1 MGGGPWRLRSIPD
14 PAQEA
19 EGSFAQG
26 WAAEKGR
33 ADDREHHYHLDDG
46 DNLSEHGMQNPDA
59 DGSRQRGDAGAQRP
73 PGRAFLCGRRRRTCL
88 AAGAT
93 GIRLTHRM
101 NVGDEDGLVDVPV
114 GDREIVAR
122 HARAPLRGS
131 APVPNSGRLRRG
143 IPQNRSLAGSI
154 RLLAL
159 REGPSHTF
167 TQRGCAFFNF
177 AGRCYRTRLP
187 LLGSPRRRLGRED
200 ALTPEAPQML
210 GEPRDASSS
219 VSRK

>member
-1 MGGGPWRLRSIPD
+1 MGSGFRRLRSIPD
-14 PAQEA
+14 PAQQA

-26 WAAEKGR
+26 GAPEESR
-33 ADDREHHYHLDDG
+33 AKDCERHYHLDDG
-46 DNLSEHGMQNPDA
+46 DNLAEHGMQNPDA
-59 DGSRQRGDAGAQRP
+59 DGSRQRGDPGAHRP
-73 PGRAFLCGRRRRTCL
+73 PGRAFSSGRRQGPCL

-93 GIRLTHRM
+93 GIRLTNGM
-101 NVGDEDGLVDVPV
+101 DVGDEDGLVDVPV

-143 IPQNRSLAGSI
+143 IPQSRSFAGFI

-167 TQRGCAFFNF
+167 TQLGCAFFNF
-177 AGRCYRTRLP
+177 A
-187 LLGSPRRRLGRED
+187 
-200 ALTPEAPQML
+200 
-210 GEPRDASSS
+210 
-219 VSRK
+219 